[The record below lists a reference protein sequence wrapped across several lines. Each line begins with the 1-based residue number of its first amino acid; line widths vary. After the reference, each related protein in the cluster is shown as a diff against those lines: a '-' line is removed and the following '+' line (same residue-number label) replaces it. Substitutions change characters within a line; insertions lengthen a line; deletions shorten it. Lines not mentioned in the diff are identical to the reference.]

1 MFFNKYELNIKLRRK
16 PSLVKFETK
25 KWKEVVTM
33 KNDHEVLYNFTDRVA
48 IITGSSR
55 GLGKNI
61 ALAFSPRGAKVIV
74 NYVKNRNLAQKVV
87 ASIISS
93 GGVAMALKAD
103 VTDLNEVN
111 DVIQKTIE
119 KFGRIDV
126 LVNCAGVHDDAR
138 VINMSQASW
147 NRVIMVNLSGT
158 FNCMKAVIPVMM
170 KQRYGRIIN
179 ISSIVGLRSVIGTAN
194 YAASKIG
201 VIALTK
207 TVAKEIAKY
216 GITANVVAPGYI
228 NTGMGGRLHVK
239 LKKKIL
245 PQIPVGRFG
254 SSSEVTE
261 VVSFLAS
268 DSASYITGQVIIVDG
283 GFTL

>member
-1 MFFNKYELNIKLRRK
+1 
-16 PSLVKFETK
+16 
-25 KWKEVVTM
+25 M
-33 KNDHEVLYNFTDRVA
+33 KNVPEVLYNFTDRVA

-61 ALAFSPRGAKVIV
+61 ALAFSKRGAKVIV
-74 NYVKNRNLAQKVV
+74 NYVKNKNLAQKVV
-87 ASIISS
+87 ASIRSS
-93 GGVAMALKAD
+93 EGVAMALKSD

-111 DVIQKTIE
+111 DMIQMTIE

-126 LVNCAGVHDDAR
+126 LVNCAGIHDDAR
-138 VINMSQASW
+138 VINMSQTSW

-179 ISSIVGLRSVIGTAN
+179 VSSIVGLRSVVGTAN
-194 YAASKIG
+194 YAASKMG

-228 NTGMGGRLHVK
+228 DTGMGRRLHAD

-268 DSASYITGQVIIVDG
+268 DSASYITGQVITVDG
-283 GFTL
+283 GFTR